1 MSLRLVPVDYGK
13 PIKLDKPVVLV
24 GRNPD
29 CDAILTDSCKVSR
42 VHCLLACVGK
52 KVYVRDLGSTNGVWV
67 NGHRVEREA
76 RMRVGDEITFADL
89 KYELVTG
96 DDVPEPPAKKKRA
109 PEPPDESK
117 EHILKAPAFD
127 ERETRDPLPKR
138 KTPVVSKDKLVA
150 IPDQSDSFVVEPS
163 IMRPAR
169 PVNSD
174 DELPLPDLDLDEVSL
189 SGLLE
194 DDDEPP
200 PLPAKK
206 KSSKAAPPDDD
217 VVLELNEDDLLPP
230 KRQKK
235 AKRDDSDDSPPI
247 IRLELSDG

>member
-13 PIKLDKPVVLV
+13 AIKLDKPVVLV

-29 CDAILTDSCKVSR
+29 CDAILTDSRKVSR

-52 KVYVRDLGSTNGVWV
+52 KVFVRDLGSTNGVWV

-89 KYELVTG
+89 KYELVSG
-96 DDVPEPPAKKKRA
+96 DDEPDPPVKKKRA
-109 PEPPDESK
+109 PEPDEDSK

-127 ERETRDPLPKR
+127 ERETRDPAPKR
-138 KTPVVSKDKLVA
+138 KSPAVSKDKLVA

-169 PVNSD
+169 PIKSE
-174 DELPLPDLDLDEVSL
+174 DELPLPDLDIDVASL

-194 DDDEPP
+194 EDAEPAP
-200 PLPAKK
+200 RSAKK
-206 KSSKAAPPDDD
+206 KPAKSAPDDDD

-230 KRQKK
+230 RRSKK
-235 AKRDDSDDSPPI
+235 PQREPSDSEPV
-247 IRLELSDG
+247 IRLDLSDG